1 MRGRP
6 TRRRRHERTRGRA
19 TVSTGECGGNDAE
32 RERIIRRPGNRGECV
47 ANSVSVRFNGVN
59 SESGLAMLVR

>member
-1 MRGRP
+1 M
-6 TRRRRHERTRGRA
+6 
-19 TVSTGECGGNDAE
+19 STGECGGNDAE